1 MECLLECHVR
11 VTGRVLDANHMW
23 ERTPLT
29 GHLNIFESWY
39 SKVPGEI
46 LFIEITYYLIRR
58 VALSMEYT
66 LPFLHSVRSITRP
79 KTTKVTQVVYNCQ
92 NVFDF

>member
-1 MECLLECHVR
+1 
-11 VTGRVLDANHMW
+11 MW

-79 KTTKVTQVVYNCQ
+79 KPLRRQRSHKLSITVKMCLT
-92 NVFDF
+92 FDFDY